1 MREANVHYTQIINGN
16 KVEMYLCSQC
26 AEEKGKLTFSP
37 QLSLGSLLWGF
48 GPGGGA
54 DYPGIGKQPVLRCDM
69 CGMSFDDF
77 RRLGKL
83 GCPNCYRVF
92 RDNLEPI
99 LRRLHGSAEHT
110 GKMPARMADEIKTS
124 NELKRLKAELA
135 SAVENEQYEKAAE
148 LRDRIRE
155 IENSGKSG
163 GV

>member
-1 MREANVHYTQIINGN
+1 MISEGLKAR
-16 KVEMYLCSQC
+16 
-26 AEEKGKLTFSP
+26 
-37 QLSLGSLLWGF
+37 
-48 GPGGGA
+48 
-54 DYPGIGKQPVLRCDM
+54 
-69 CGMSFDDF
+69 
-77 RRLGKL
+77 
-83 GCPNCYRVF
+83 CPNCYRVF